1 MVLSQWANM
10 GIQASSRVD
19 GLNGG
24 TMEKKQQKTKQ
35 PGSSLA
41 LRKETLR
48 QFGDSELR
56 GAAGGARMW
65 KPAGFAD
72 DTTPIY
78 EEVDI

>member
-1 MVLSQWANM
+1 
-10 GIQASSRVD
+10 
-19 GLNGG
+19 
-24 TMEKKQQKTKQ
+24 MEKKQLKMKQ

-48 QFGDSELR
+48 RLGDLELR
-56 GAAGGARMW
+56 GAAGGARLW
-65 KPAGFAD
+65 RPGGFAD